1 MEFIDNF
8 SPSVFPQAHVYD
20 QRRWHNQFC
29 QFVVVHPASKQL
41 NGLKRAKQVKIHAT
55 SLRSV
60 AVLGIVVLMKL
71 EYSEGT

>member
-1 MEFIDNF
+1 MPTYMTNDVGITNF
-8 SPSVFPQAHVYD
+8 VSL
-20 QRRWHNQFC
+20 WWL
-29 QFVVVHPASKQL
+29 HPASKQL
-41 NGLKRAKQVKIHAT
+41 NGSKRAKQVKIHAT